1 MSLLSLVLF
10 ITALFASGVSRP
22 DVAASRGEEAQKLA
36 NAMGADLD
44 MSAITAATDA
54 WKRQQTQYERVK
66 HELTEGVNA
75 AYTAAN
81 QLKEETEKLDSAKN
95 KKNIEDSGLEQKAV
109 NFLAMQMIKE
119 RKATKDMAKER
130 DEALVYV
137 PKLKKHQAEDMQK
150 IKDAAIKEAEGLNER
165 IKEEEKR
172 RVDQVNEKVAEI
184 DDLGK
189 KMDAAITE
197 EKGRTAAA
205 VKEGQNNVEKARTE
219 FAEERNQMLGQI
231 SKLNDQNKADL
242 AVKDEKIKGLEQT
255 VEDTRQQGVDA
266 VAAEK
271 QTAENE
277 RKTLEGKY
285 TQELQEKDDSY
296 KTQIAGI
303 NSNLEE
309 TQNEVNDLQGKLVES
324 NAQNQQALTEK
335 QKELDA
341 TVSSLKDRQKQKITE
356 IETAAAEDKKEALA
370 ALQQTADAK
379 VAQTESNSQTRLQNM
394 EEANKK
400 VVDRLEAQKTRMA
413 DQLQKEGETLDDVN
427 AKLRKANQENLDLR
441 SVLQENQ
448 RAAQQAASLTTQNL
462 NIPSLDVSSSAAT
475 VSGTTAGTAELQVAA
490 TNTAPIN
497 MKFVG
502 VLVGVN
508 ALLACVAFTYY
519 SESKKLQSFQATFLE
534 EF

>member
-1 MSLLSLVLF
+1 MGADLDMSANSFNTMSLLSLVLF

-150 IKDAAIKEAEGLNER
+150 IKDAAIKE
-165 IKEEEKR
+165 EEKR

-197 EKGRTAAA
+197 
-205 VKEGQNNVEKARTE
+205 
-219 FAEERNQMLGQI
+219 
-231 SKLNDQNKADL
+231 
-242 AVKDEKIKGLEQT
+242 
-255 VEDTRQQGVDA
+255 
-266 VAAEK
+266 
-271 QTAENE
+271 
-277 RKTLEGKY
+277 
-285 TQELQEKDDSY
+285 
-296 KTQIAGI
+296 
-303 NSNLEE
+303 
-309 TQNEVNDLQGKLVES
+309 
-324 NAQNQQALTEK
+324 
-335 QKELDA
+335 
-341 TVSSLKDRQKQKITE
+341 
-356 IETAAAEDKKEALA
+356 
-370 ALQQTADAK
+370 
-379 VAQTESNSQTRLQNM
+379 
-394 EEANKK
+394 
-400 VVDRLEAQKTRMA
+400 
-413 DQLQKEGETLDDVN
+413 
-427 AKLRKANQENLDLR
+427 
-441 SVLQENQ
+441 
-448 RAAQQAASLTTQNL
+448 
-462 NIPSLDVSSSAAT
+462 
-475 VSGTTAGTAELQVAA
+475 
-490 TNTAPIN
+490 
-497 MKFVG
+497 
-502 VLVGVN
+502 
-508 ALLACVAFTYY
+508 
-519 SESKKLQSFQATFLE
+519 
-534 EF
+534 

>member
-1 MSLLSLVLF
+1 MGADLDMSANSFNTMSLLSLVLF

-231 SKLNDQNKADL
+231 QKLNDQNK
-242 AVKDEKIKGLEQT
+242 
-255 VEDTRQQGVDA
+255 A

-277 RKTLEGKY
+277 RKTLEAKY

-341 TVSSLKDRQKQKITE
+341 TVSSMKDRQKQKITE

-370 ALQQTADAK
+370 ALQQTADSK

-400 VVDRLEAQKTRMA
+400 VV
-413 DQLQKEGETLDDVN
+413 
-427 AKLRKANQENLDLR
+427 
-441 SVLQENQ
+441 
-448 RAAQQAASLTTQNL
+448 
-462 NIPSLDVSSSAAT
+462 
-475 VSGTTAGTAELQVAA
+475 
-490 TNTAPIN
+490 
-497 MKFVG
+497 
-502 VLVGVN
+502 
-508 ALLACVAFTYY
+508 
-519 SESKKLQSFQATFLE
+519 
-534 EF
+534 

>member
-1 MSLLSLVLF
+1 
-10 ITALFASGVSRP
+10 
-22 DVAASRGEEAQKLA
+22 
-36 NAMGADLD
+36 
-44 MSAITAATDA
+44 
-54 WKRQQTQYERVK
+54 
-66 HELTEGVNA
+66 
-75 AYTAAN
+75 
-81 QLKEETEKLDSAKN
+81 
-95 KKNIEDSGLEQKAV
+95 
-109 NFLAMQMIKE
+109 
-119 RKATKDMAKER
+119 
-130 DEALVYV
+130 
-137 PKLKKHQAEDMQK
+137 
-150 IKDAAIKEAEGLNER
+150 
-165 IKEEEKR
+165 
-172 RVDQVNEKVAEI
+172 
-184 DDLGK
+184 
-189 KMDAAITE
+189 MDAAITE